1 MKYNVSTIEEY
12 LELIPV
18 DRKEI
23 LQTLISIL
31 KEYFP
36 EIKGNMEYNM
46 PTFEP
51 VCAIAS
57 QKHHISFYIHHVD
70 LLEKYRKD
78 LGSLKVG
85 KSCIR
90 FNTMQQMPEKIIRS
104 ILYEVKNI
112 KL

>member
-12 LELIPV
+12 LELIPFE
-18 DRKEI
+18 RKEI
-23 LQTLISIL
+23 VLRLIAIT

-57 QKHHISFYIHHVD
+57 QKHHISFYIHHVE

-78 LGSLKVG
+78 LGNLKVG

-90 FNTMQQMPEKIIRS
+90 FNTMQQLPEKIIRS
-104 ILYEVKNI
+104 ILSKLKNI
-112 KL
+112 K